1 MPQEPS
7 KESQPTIASSS
18 RTRFHERFE
27 IPIGDKDAK
36 KRFVSRV
43 RNRIFEA
50 FFQANISDDVLQ
62 REILWEVANALG
74 EEYIRI
80 SLGNY
85 DKYIEISFDSY
96 IKDDFHRCLQALEVA
111 YQALRGKNQKKKLN
125 DVIEFI
131 LRESEVDLGIAWKDG
146 TFIKT
151 GAALLDKGLVNEPL
165 RWLSTPKY
173 KNVYTPFQKG
183 LSHFLEAEKHPE
195 RLADTVTDLYEA
207 LEALAKI
214 VTKKPGKDLSANAE
228 LFIKEIHAGAHFK
241 KMLKDYIAYANEFRH
256 AVEEGKERAIPSAGE
271 VEAFIYLT
279 GLFIRLA
286 IVQP

>member
-1 MPQEPS
+1 VPQKSS
-7 KESQPTIASSS
+7 KESQSAIASQE

-27 IPIGDKDAK
+27 ILIGDKEAK
-36 KRFVSRV
+36 KRFVNRV
-43 RNRIFEA
+43 KNRIFDE
-50 FFQANISDDVLQ
+50 FFENEVSEDTRDLIVLWQ
-62 REILWEVANALG
+62 VANALG
-74 EEYIRI
+74 EEYED
-80 SLGNY
+80 LY
-85 DKYIEISFDSY
+85 KFDHY
-96 IKDDFHRCLQALEVA
+96 VRYDFHRCLQVLEAAYHALEDE
-111 YQALRGKNQKKKLN
+111 KQKKELGKL
-125 DVIEFI
+125 IE
-131 LRESEVDLGIAWKDG
+131 LVLQESEIDLGIAWKDG

-151 GAALLDKGLVNEPL
+151 GAALLDNGLVNEPL

-241 KMLKDYIAYANEFRH
+241 RMLKDYIAYANEFRH
-256 AVEEGKERAIPSAGE
+256 AVEDGKERTIPSASE